1 MTTTT
6 TTSTTMN
13 AEQWIRPRR
22 ARAHFPPYE
31 LADRDLVA
39 VTEERTRKLSRL
51 YHVAHEKAWDGRAV
65 LAELSAKHGGIRF
78 PEDKKEAMGRL
89 ASILLWG
96 ELAAWSISADL
107 AMRLE
112 DPAAKMAAT
121 GQVFDEARHFYV
133 MREYLWQAGIEIP
146 HLGGYSR
153 TVLVELL
160 ETDNLLHKLVGMQLM
175 VENIALTL
183 FKAIAATEMEP
194 VLTEL
199 LYYFE
204 RDEARHVGLGALTLP
219 AVLPS
224 LSEVDAAR
232 LWLFQLRIQLLLV
245 AGGLTMRD
253 AFATLGIDQAA
264 MQLYGFELQ
273 NDVYK
278 RIRGERLDSTGGRT
292 PRARATRG
300 LFQISRV
307 GQDRI
312 NKFLFPRDGGAQP
325 TWLRALIRVAERG
338 DRWLA

>member
-1 MTTTT
+1 MTDIDR
-6 TTSTTMN
+6 
-13 AEQWIRPRR
+13 AEQWLRPRR
-22 ARAHFPPYE
+22 ARDAFPPYE

-39 VTEERTRKLSRL
+39 ATEERTHKLSRL

-65 LAELSAKHGGIRF
+65 LAELTAKHGGIHF
-78 PEDKKEAMGRL
+78 PDDKKEAMGRIAAVL
-89 ASILLWG
+89 FWG

-107 AMRLE
+107 ALRLE

-121 GQVFDEARHFYV
+121 SQVFDEARHFYV
-133 MREYLWQAGIEIP
+133 MRDYLWQAGIEIP
-146 HLGGYSR
+146 HLGGYTR
-153 TVLVELL
+153 TVLVAIL

-183 FKAIAATEMEP
+183 FKAIAATRIEP
-194 VLTEL
+194 VLTDL

-224 LSEVDAAR
+224 LSDLDAGR

-278 RIRGERLDSTGGRT
+278 RIRGDRVASG
-292 PRARATRG
+292 RARATRG
-300 LFQISRV
+300 LFQISRA
-307 GQDRI
+307 GQERI
-312 NKFLFPRDGGAQP
+312 NRFFFPRAEAERPPWQTP
-325 TWLRALIRVAERG
+325 LLRALIRVAERG
-338 DRWLA
+338 DRLLA